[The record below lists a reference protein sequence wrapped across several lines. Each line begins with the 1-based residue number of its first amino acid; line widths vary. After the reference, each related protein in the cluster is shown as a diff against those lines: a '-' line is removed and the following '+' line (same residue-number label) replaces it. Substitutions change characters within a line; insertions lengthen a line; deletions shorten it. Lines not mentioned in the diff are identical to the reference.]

1 MNILDENILESQRQT
16 LRSWRIRVRQ
26 IGKDVDRKGMK
37 DDELIPFLLDQ
48 RRPTFFTRDLGFYER
63 TLCHGRYCLVCL
75 AVGQYE
81 AATFVRRL
89 LRHPEFNTQAKRMG
103 AVVRISSAGLQ
114 VWRLHAE
121 QEVHLSW
128 SG

>member
-1 MNILDENILESQRQT
+1 MNVLDENILESQRQT

-26 IGKDVDRKGMK
+26 IGEDVGRKGMK
-37 DDELIPFLLDQ
+37 DDGLIPFLLDQ
-48 RRPTFFTRDLGFYER
+48 RRSTFFTRDLGFYER
-63 TLCHGRYCLVCL
+63 KLCHGGYCLVCL

-89 LRHPEFNTQAKRMG
+89 LRHPGFNTQAKRMG
-103 AVVRISSAGLQ
+103 SVIRVSGARLQ

-128 SG
+128 SS